1 MPLMDEQ
8 LDSNNGNNLLL
19 YGKPL
24 SKKTWWALKAA
35 ELGYNIIYLDFDGN
49 YQVAKNLTP
58 EARSRIMHVDM
69 RFRPDGDVKRCPF
82 AALALAIGG
91 ATALYDP
98 IKREY
103 LPVKEARTRT
113 DDTFVRFDFNA
124 STGADIILVDSW
136 TAACEQMSTYV
147 TPLRDQLQLPEYGR
161 EQSDY
166 SKMRSL
172 GERVLLGLPSFNAH
186 CIWIGHEIEYAK
198 RKADA
203 AANERPENA
212 IESISTSI
220 ASVSKAHGATIA
232 KSMSDVLHFYFEN
245 SQVGFMI
252 STKPRADRIGGSRT
266 QEPKQKKWE
275 DFPASDF
282 FKPLDNLSAGYNSKA
297 VTEITGVELGEKPE
311 SKPLIPNKN
320 VTKILGRT

>member
-8 LDSNNGNNLLL
+8 LASNSGNNLLL
-19 YGKPL
+19 YGQPL
-24 SKKTWWALKAA
+24 SKKTWWALRAA

-49 YQVAKNLTP
+49 YQVAKNLSP

-82 AALALAIGG
+82 AMLALAIGG
-91 ATALYDP
+91 TTAMYDP
-98 IKREY
+98 VKREY
-103 LPVKEARTRT
+103 VPAKEARARPE
-113 DDTFVRFDFNA
+113 DTFVKFDLNA
-124 STGADIILVDSW
+124 STNNDIFLVDSW

-147 TPLRDQLQLPEYGR
+147 TPLRDQLQLPEFGR
-161 EQSDY
+161 DQSDY

-172 GERVLLGLPSFNAH
+172 GERVLLGMPSFNAH

-203 AANERPENA
+203 AAKDKPEVA

-220 ASVSKAHGATIA
+220 SSVSKAHGATMA

-245 SQVGFMI
+245 PQVGFMI
-252 STKPRADRIGGSRT
+252 STQPRANRIGGSRT

-282 FKPLDNLSAGYNSKA
+282 FKPLDNLSAGYSSKA
-297 VTEITGVELGEKPE
+297 VTEVTGAEIAEKPE
-311 SKPLIPNKN
+311 GKPLIPNKN
-320 VTKILGRT
+320 VTKIIGTK